1 MCALV
6 EKLRDHALDTW
17 YSQLVVLGRVYKA
30 RTSGWPM
37 ISIRVHFTM
46 RYSGFATTLALLG
59 AALSASAVVVAP
71 RNDFSPFGLSLSGR
85 SSLTSCGTSGP
96 PSCQNTTVQ
105 TDLCCFESP
114 GGLLVQTQF
123 WDTNPVTGPVDSWT
137 IHGLWPDNCD
147 GTFTSSCDPSRF
159 YPSITNIL
167 NNAGRSDLVDYM
179 TTYMV
184 SNSESPEKFW
194 EHEWNTHGTCYS
206 TLGPSCISPAG
217 QDAVDF
223 FNTLVNLFQT
233 LPTYTWL
240 ANAGILPDSS
250 TTYTL
255 SQLSGA
261 LTSASGGFTPALYC
275 SSGSLYQIYWYFN
288 LKGSLVDGSFVPISA
303 PIDGNCPSSGIS
315 YLPKN

>member
-1 MCALV
+1 M
-6 EKLRDHALDTW
+6 HST
-17 YSQLVVLGRVYKA
+17 
-30 RTSGWPM
+30 
-37 ISIRVHFTM
+37 
-46 RYSGFATTLALLG
+46 FAGALALIG
-59 AALSASAVVVAP
+59 VALSTNAVVVTP
-71 RNDFSPFGLSLSGR
+71 QNVMIPFDLGLMERG
-85 SSLTSCGTSGP
+85 SLTTCGTNGES
-96 PSCQNTTVQ
+96 SCHNTTVQ

-114 GGLLVQTQF
+114 GGLISQTQF

-147 GTFTSSCDPSRF
+147 GTFSSSCDPSRF
-159 YPSITNIL
+159 YSSITDIL

-206 TLGPSCISPAG
+206 TLGPSCYSSSTTG
-217 QDAVDF
+217 QDAADF
-223 FNTLVNLFQT
+223 FNAVVNLFKT

-240 ANAGILPDSS
+240 SNAGILPDSS
-250 TTYTL
+250 ATYTL
-255 SQLSGA
+255 HQLTSA
-261 LTSASGGFTPALYC
+261 LSSASGGYTPALYC
-275 SSGSLYQIYWYFN
+275 SHRSLYQIYWYFN

-303 PIDGNCPSSGIS
+303 PIAGNCPSSGIQ